1 MRRNDPNDPSTIARE
16 FKTHIG
22 VLGGLIGLMWLIEIV
37 DVFLSNQLNYYGIIP
52 RTSIGLR
59 GILFA
64 PFLHS
69 GFGHLISNT
78 IPFVTLG
85 WFVMLREVREFFI
98 VSTIALLA
106 SGIGVWLFG
115 APGVHLG
122 ASGVVFGYFGF
133 LLSRAYFERS
143 PLAIALSAA
152 VALLY
157 GGLIWGVLPTRLGIS
172 WEGHLFGFVGGVL
185 AANWISKGRRGLRV

>member
-1 MRRNDPNDPSTIARE
+1 MRRTDSNDPSSIASE
-16 FKTHIG
+16 IKTHVV
-22 VLGGLIGLMWLIEIV
+22 VLGGIVGLLWLIEIA
-37 DVFLSNQLNYYGIIP
+37 DVFMGGRLDFYGIIP
-52 RTSIGLR
+52 RSSIGLR

-64 PFLHS
+64 PFLHAS
-69 GFGHLISNT
+69 FAHLISNT

-85 WFVMLREVREFFI
+85 WFVMLRETRDFFL
-98 VSTIALLA
+98 VSTIVALA

-122 ASGVVFGYFGF
+122 ASGVIFGYFGF

-143 PLAIALSAA
+143 ALAIALSLA

-157 GGLIWGVLPTRLGIS
+157 GGLLWGVLPTRIGIS
-172 WEGHLFGFVGGVL
+172 WEGHLFGFAGGIL
-185 AANWISKGRRGLRV
+185 AASWLPKRR

>member
-1 MRRNDPNDPSTIARE
+1 MRRTDPNDPSPIARE
-16 FKTHIG
+16 IKTHVV
-22 VLGGLIGLMWLIEIV
+22 VLGGIVGLLWLIEIV
-37 DVFLSNQLNYYGIIP
+37 DVFLGGRLNFYGIIP

-64 PFLHS
+64 PFLHAN
-69 GFGHLISNT
+69 FAHLISNT

-85 WFVMLREVREFFI
+85 WFVMLRETSDFFL
-98 VSTIALLA
+98 VSTIVALA
-106 SGIGVWLFG
+106 SGIGVWIFG

-122 ASGVVFGYFGF
+122 ASGVIFGYFGF

-143 PLAIALSAA
+143 ALAVALSLA

-157 GGLIWGVLPTRLGIS
+157 GGLIWGVLPSHVGIS
-172 WEGHLFGFVGGVL
+172 WEGHLFGFVGGIL
-185 AANWISKGRRGLRV
+185 AAKWLSKRR